1 MNDDQFLTTAE
12 WVEKHLKLLGDME
25 DPAKFLILVIKA
37 MSQKRTDLLGLFI
50 KKGLEVNNR
59 IIKLAMTDVLDFLVT
74 KIGDKSKLKDIIVSN
89 RPEGDKLIHFLASH
103 GDTEAVDWLLCNDV
117 HIETKNKN
125 EETPIHKAAM
135 TGNVEMI
142 KHLKKRGA
150 DLYARDKYSLSP
162 MESALLGDRIESI
175 KCLKELGA
183 NINTRDGNGRTP
195 IFKAVMF
202 NKIKSIRCLA
212 SLGANMDAG
221 DNDGTT
227 PMFWAAMCGNIE
239 GIRCLKE
246 LGANVNAGD
255 NLDATPIF
263 GAALNGKFECM
274 KCLADELGAN
284 ISLKANNGMTLVDAA
299 KLSDSEITDK
309 MVEWLHA
316 KGVT

>member
-1 MNDDQFLTTAE
+1 MNNLDEFKK
-12 WVEKHLKLLGDME
+12 WVEEHLKLLGDKE
-25 DPAKFLILVIKA
+25 DPIKFLLLVTIA
-37 MSQKRTDLLGLFI
+37 ISQRRMDVMGLLI
-50 KKGLEVNNR
+50 EKGLEVNNR
-59 IIKLAMTDVLDFLVT
+59 IIKLAMTDVLDFLV
-74 KIGDKSKLKDIIVSN
+74 KIGYKSKLNDIIVSN
-89 RPEGDKLIHFLASH
+89 GPEGDMLIHFAAGL
-103 GDTEAVDWLLCNDV
+103 GYIEAVDWLLRNDV
-117 HIETKNKN
+117 GIETPNKRG
-125 EETPIHKAAM
+125 ETPMHKAAM
-135 TGNVEMI
+135 IGNVEMI
-142 KHLKKRGA
+142 RHLKKRGA
-150 DLYARDKYSLSP
+150 DIYARDKSEACLSP
-162 MESALLGDRIESI
+162 MENAIMFDRIESI

-212 SLGANMDAG
+212 GLGANMDAG
-221 DNDGTT
+221 DNNGTT

-299 KLSDSEITDK
+299 KLSDSEIKDK
-309 MVEWLHA
+309 IVEWLRA